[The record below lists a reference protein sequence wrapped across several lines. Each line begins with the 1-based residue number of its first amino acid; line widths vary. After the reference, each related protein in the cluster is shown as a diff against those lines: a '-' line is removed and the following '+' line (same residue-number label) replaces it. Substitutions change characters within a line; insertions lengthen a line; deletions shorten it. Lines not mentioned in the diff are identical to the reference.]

1 MKKIGLTGGIG
12 SGKTTVAEVFRR
24 LGVPVFLSDDV
35 ARRLQE
41 DDPKVKK
48 GIQELFGDEIYADG
62 KLDREKVAGIVFKDK
77 KKLEQLNAIVHPAVA
92 EAFQQF
98 CEKHREEKYVLKE
111 AAILFETGGNKQL
124 DGMIVVTAPE
134 ALRTSRVMQRDGV
147 SQEEVTRRMKN
158 QWPEE
163 EKVKQADFVI
173 VNDEK
178 ELVIPQVVEVDK
190 ALRK

>member
-24 LGVPVFLSDDV
+24 LGAPVFMSDDV
-35 ARRLQE
+35 ARQLQE
-41 DDPKVKK
+41 ENAEVK
-48 GIQELFGDEIYADG
+48 GGMQELFGEDIYRDG
-62 KLDREKVAGIVFKDK
+62 KLDREKVAGIVFADK
-77 KKLEQLNAIVHPAVA
+77 KKLEQLNALVHPAVA
-92 EAFQQF
+92 KAFQQF
-98 CEKHREEKYVLKE
+98 CETHKDKKYVLKE

-134 ALRTSRVMQRDGV
+134 ELRTARVMQRDGI
-147 SQEEVTRRMKN
+147 SREEVLKRMKN
-158 QWPEE
+158 QMAED

-178 ELVIPQVVEVDK
+178 ELVVPMVVGIDE